1 MKLIVDLLPVL
12 LFFVTYKL
20 GMTFPD
26 TALALATATLGP
38 IISDSKVPPDQ
49 APIMLATAV
58 AIAVSVLQVGV
69 QLMRGRKVEPML
81 WVSVAVI
88 IVFGGATIWLHD
100 ETFIKWK
107 PTILYWLFAAALA
120 AGRLIWGRNLLK
132 SVLGAQ
138 LKLDEPIW
146 QRLTWLWCT
155 FFAAIGAVNL
165 IVAYS
170 VPTTVWVNFKLF
182 GLLGLTMVFMLG
194 MGVWLSRHIKEA

>member
-38 IISDSKVPPDQ
+38 TISDSKVPPDQ

-88 IVFGGATIWLHD
+88 VVFGGATIWLHD

-120 AGRLIWGRNLLK
+120 AGRLIWRRNLLK

-146 QRLTWLWCT
+146 QRLTWLWCA

-165 IVAYS
+165 VVAYS